1 MIMFRSPNRYGSALD
16 RLSGRDVSLGG
27 VRAPARIERAALEGV
42 ALAYAKATVE
52 CAEIRRVEKVT
63 AEAMHATGQ
72 LAQLEAFWC
81 ARVPPHVA
89 ARFLALGES
98 SAINMLDIVNDTRT

>member
-1 MIMFRSPNRYGSALD
+1 MPVSNFGRFGSALE
-16 RLSGRDVSLGG
+16 RLSGREASFGG
-27 VRAPARIERAALEGV
+27 MRVPARIERAALDGV

-52 CAEIRRVEKVT
+52 CAEVRRVEKVT

-72 LAQLEAFWC
+72 LAQMEGFWG

-89 ARFLALGES
+89 ARFQALAES
-98 SAINMLDIVNDTRT
+98 AAINMLDIVNDTRM